1 MAEVSAS
8 APVKLCLS
16 FTTGCSTPSFQTTIH
31 PLLLCPSLLS
41 HSLALRYGLWHQAG
55 LYAIT
60 QRGDS
65 EAPAVNAVAVLWC
78 DKYISRHKCNVHAC
92 IHPECIYVHH
102 SEEGRAVIFHLSWS
116 FFSKQVGKHRGAHL
130 LDQSYSGHLVPR
142 SCCWQA
148 GWLLAKSLLTRGSL
162 DHWHLASLGG

>member
-16 FTTGCSTPSFQTTIH
+16 FTTGCSTPSFQTAIH

-92 IHPECIYVHH
+92 IHPECIYVRHR
-102 SEEGRAVIFHLSWS
+102 GRQSSHLSSLMVFFLKASGKAPGRSPPRPKLLRS
-116 FFSKQVGKHRGAHL
+116 FGPPEL
-130 LDQSYSGHLVPR
+130 
-142 SCCWQA
+142 
-148 GWLLAKSLLTRGSL
+148 LLTGRLVAGQES
-162 DHWHLASLGG
+162 ANQG